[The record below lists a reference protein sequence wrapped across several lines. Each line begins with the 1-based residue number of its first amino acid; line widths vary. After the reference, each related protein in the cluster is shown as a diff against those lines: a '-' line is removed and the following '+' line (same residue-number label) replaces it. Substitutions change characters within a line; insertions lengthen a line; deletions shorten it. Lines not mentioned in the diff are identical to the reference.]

1 MPNPGG
7 SGILRVMIVQRRQRS
22 LENPRRHNPFRRF
35 FLEKGLLFLYFI
47 PLILAGSLILSLP
60 GLYRPGALPYLDAL
74 FTAVSAVCV
83 TGLITVNTAD
93 FTPLGQGVI
102 LLLIQMG
109 GLGILTFATVYLSPR
124 RRKISFHHRRIL
136 TEFFVDNVEYRPRE
150 IIRAVVGFTLGIELA
165 GTLLLFPLFH
175 RAGTEEPLFTAVFHA
190 VSAFCNAGFSRFPDS
205 LEGFGSDYPVQA
217 VLMGLIITGGL
228 GFVALKDVI
237 LKSRR
242 RIRRLSL
249 HTYLVLITSAVLWV
263 SGAVIYR
270 FTEGA
275 GLLSAL
281 PEPEKWAAAL
291 FQSVT
296 NRTAGFNVLPQGALS
311 PLGRVLSLPF
321 MFVGGASGSIA
332 GGIKVTTLAL
342 VAAALFSGFEDRG
355 GLALRGRRI
364 PSAVLNRAFV
374 FFIKALL
381 ILFTAFVLLLAAER
395 HHLVR
400 TEPLLNLL
408 FETVSAFG
416 TVGLSTGLTGSLTGA
431 GKIIIIATMF
441 AGRVGLFAI
450 AMPMFRVF
458 PDPRIDYPREEV
470 LVG

>member
-1 MPNPGG
+1 MPKNAG
-7 SGILRVMIVQRRQRS
+7 SGILTVMIVQRRQRS
-22 LENPRRHNPFRRF
+22 LEGGRRHNPFRRF
-35 FLEKGLLFLYFI
+35 FLEKGLLFIYFI
-47 PLILAGSLILSLP
+47 PLILAGSLVLSRP
-60 GLYRPGALPYLDAL
+60 GLYRPGPLPYLDAL

-109 GLGILTFATVYLSPR
+109 GLGILTFASVYLVPR
-124 RRKISFHHRRIL
+124 RRKISFHHRKIL

-150 IIRAVVGFTLGIELA
+150 IIRSVVGFTLGIELA
-165 GTLLLFPLFH
+165 GALLLLPLFY
-175 RAGTEEPLFTAVFHA
+175 RAGTEEPVFTAVFHA

-205 LEGFGSDYPVQA
+205 LEGFNTNFPVQA
-217 VLMGLIITGGL
+217 VLMALIITGGL
-228 GFVALKDVI
+228 GFVALKDVS
-237 LKSRR
+237 LRSRR
-242 RIRRLSL
+242 RVRRLSL
-249 HTYLVLITSAVLWV
+249 HTWLVLVTSVVLWIT
-263 SGAVIYR
+263 GALLYR
-270 FTEGA
+270 LTEGA
-275 GLLSAL
+275 GLLADL

-296 NRTAGFNVLPQGALS
+296 NRTAGFNVLPQGELS
-311 PLGRVLSLPF
+311 ALGRVVTLPF
-321 MFVGGASGSIA
+321 MFIGGASGSIA

-342 VAAALFSGFEDRG
+342 VAAALFSGFEEKG
-355 GLALRGRRI
+355 GLAIRGRRI
-364 PSAVLNRAFV
+364 PSTVLNRAFV

-395 HHLVR
+395 NHMVH

-431 GKIIIIATMF
+431 GKVVIIATMF

-450 AMPMFRVF
+450 ALPMFRAF
-458 PDPRIDYPREEV
+458 PDSRIDYPREEV